1 MEMHHQLI
9 SALRLKPLVGCK

>member
-9 SALRLKPLVGCK
+9 SALQLVGCK